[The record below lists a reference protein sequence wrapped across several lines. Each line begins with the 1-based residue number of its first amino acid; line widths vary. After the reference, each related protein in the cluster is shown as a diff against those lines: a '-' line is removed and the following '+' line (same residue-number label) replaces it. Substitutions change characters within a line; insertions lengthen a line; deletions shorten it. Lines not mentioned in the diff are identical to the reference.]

1 MDLKLH
7 NTVSIFVIIT
17 YVPCGENARCTHFLA
32 SQKQNETAATGFSVV
47 QTVFLTIYCSLYT
60 LSPNRLFILSAMKLD
75 FQL

>member
-1 MDLKLH
+1 MDWKLN
-7 NTVSIFVIIT
+7 NTISIFVIIT
-17 YVPCGENARCTHFLA
+17 YVPCGENATHFLA

-60 LSPNRLFILSAMKLD
+60 LSPNRLFILSVMKLD